1 MTNSIKN
8 TGTTSVTAT
17 GRRVVEP
24 IILQKSMSFALH
36 ARTGLTA
43 CSCQQILTQD
53 QPGTQDAH
61 GCPFR
66 HFSPENLTT
75 FLTNTYPD
83 HFSRTSPEMRD
94 ILDSVKASHYH
105 VACTRVF
112 EVTRGVKKGEGLG
125 NGESVSHPNKW
136 ADRSRE
142 LEKEVLDGIK
152 KKEEAMDVD

>member
-1 MTNSIKN
+1 M
-8 TGTTSVTAT
+8 
-17 GRRVVEP
+17 
-24 IILQKSMSFALH
+24 L
-36 ARTGLTA
+36 
-43 CSCQQILTQD
+43 
-53 QPGTQDAH
+53 
-61 GCPFR
+61 
-66 HFSPENLTT
+66 
-75 FLTNTYPD
+75 
-83 HFSRTSPEMRD
+83 D

-112 EVTRGVKKGEGLG
+112 EITRGVRKGEGLG